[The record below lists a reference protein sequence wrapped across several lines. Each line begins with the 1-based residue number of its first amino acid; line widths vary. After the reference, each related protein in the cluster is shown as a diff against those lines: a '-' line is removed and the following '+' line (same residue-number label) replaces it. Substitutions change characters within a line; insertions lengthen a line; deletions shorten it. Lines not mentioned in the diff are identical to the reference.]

1 MTGIDKEKRKKKE
14 RKIII
19 IIGIIAYVIAVLAI
33 LHGAAIKA
41 DNPRAGLEDILFQSF
56 IEIFTNPAH
65 ILFTQEI
72 ALIIFLA
79 TGLGGTLLMISV
91 SNKALKRHDNPDPEE
106 ARFMNQADLDAYNM
120 SRTEPFGKT
129 SHDGRN
135 NMIISKD
142 IFLSMDGFKSR
153 RNCNILAIGGSG
165 AGKSRFF
172 ASPNILQY
180 NSNFI
185 ITDPSGEL
193 LQDYGKA
200 LEDEGYKVKVFNL
213 VDVYRSNKYN
223 PFHYIKTEK
232 DVFIL
237 VNTLIQN
244 TTPSGKNG
252 GDPFWEKSEKLLLN
266 ALILYLWHTQ
276 SESKQTFTKVGELL
290 NKAEVDENDA
300 DKESPLDILF
310 ASLEK
315 SDKNNLAVRQ
325 YKKFKLGAGKTLKSI
340 LISVGVRLEAFD
352 LEDIA
357 YLTSEDE
364 MDFDHFADTK
374 QALFVVI
381 PTADTTFN
389 FLVSLMYS
397 QLFMSLYNYIE
408 TRVQFGWEAYTNN
421 EIIKVVQAKNAQ
433 DSLNAKKEIETFK
446 KAVAKGTKITFD
458 KQKKLYKLYTSDKK
472 YLIGWRGRKE
482 DIKKFQSD
490 LSSLKIR
497 QLKGNEFRHCPNH
510 TRFILDEFANIGQIP
525 NFIEKV
531 ATIRKYAI
539 SVSIIIQALS
549 QLKTMYKDD
558 WNTLVGNCDTKLFL
572 GSDDE
577 ESMKWLENM
586 LGKKTVIKQGMSF
599 QGNGNGSTSLSQNK
613 EELMT
618 LDRIALLKDNECIVK
633 VRGHHPFFGKKYEL
647 TDHPNYKTAHS
658 TAGEFK
664 IPLSKDAEN
673 RIEGPWR
680 LRAST
685 KEGMESAASAAGS
698 AEDPVQEPLE
708 NKNPV
713 QKNKDIDDKKQKKD
727 VSGKDKNKPK
737 NDARKAGANEA
748 LEAAKQMAE
757 EKKQG
762 EAEQTA
768 VETLTNAFGGPQE
781 GDTVESIKEK
791 VLTMIDL
798 EDPPMET
805 FLYSQTQ

>member
-1 MTGIDKEKRKKKE
+1 MTGIDKEKQKKKE
-14 RKIII
+14 RKVII
-19 IIGIIAYVIAVLAI
+19 IIGIILYVIVVLAF
-33 LHGAAIKA
+33 LHGAAIKY
-41 DNPRAGLEDILFQSF
+41 DNPRAGLEDLLMPSF
-56 IEIFTNPAH
+56 MEIFTNPLH
-65 ILFTQEI
+65 MRFTKEI
-72 ALIIFLA
+72 FLIIFLG
-79 TGLGGTLLMISV
+79 TGMGIALLILSIG
-91 SNKALKRHDNPDPEE
+91 NKNLKKHDNPDPEE
-106 ARFMNQADLDAYNM
+106 ARFMNQSDLDSYNM

-129 SHDGRN
+129 THEGRN

-142 IFLSMDGFKSR
+142 VFLSMDGFKSR
-153 RNCNILAIGGSG
+153 RNCNILTIGGSG

-172 ASPNILQY
+172 ASPNILQF

-200 LEDEGYKVKVFNL
+200 LEDVGYKVKVFNL

-244 TTPSGKNG
+244 TTPSGKSG

-276 SESKQTFTKVGELL
+276 DESKQTFTKVGELL
-290 NKAEVDENDA
+290 NKAQVDENNPDA
-300 DKESPLDILF
+300 ESPLDIMF

-340 LISVGVRLEAFD
+340 LISVGVRLESFD

-389 FLVSLMYS
+389 FLVSLMYA
-397 QLFMSLYNYIE
+397 QLFMSLYNYVE
-408 TRVQFGWEAYTNN
+408 TRVQFGWEAYTNH
-421 EIIKVVQAKNAQ
+421 EIIKVVQAKDAKK
-433 DSLNAKKEIETFK
+433 SLEAKKEIEAFK
-446 KAVAKGTKITFD
+446 KAVSAGTKIVLD
-458 KQKKLYKLYTSDKK
+458 KKKKLYRLYTSDKK
-472 YLIGWRGRKE
+472 YQIGWRGRKE
-482 DIKKFQSD
+482 DIRKLQEEVR
-490 LSSLKIR
+490 SLKIR
-497 QLKGNEFRHCPNH
+497 QLKGSEFRKCPNH
-510 TRFILDEFANIGQIP
+510 MRFILDEFANIGQIP

-531 ATIRKYAI
+531 ATIRKYSI

-572 GSDDE
+572 GSDDGE
-577 ESMKWLENM
+577 TMQWLCDS
-586 LGKKTVIKQGMSF
+586 LGKKTIIKQGMSF
-599 QGNGNGSTSLSQNK
+599 QGNGNGSTSLQQTK
-613 EELMT
+613 EELMPV
-618 LDRIALLKDNECIVK
+618 DRIALIKDNECIVK
-633 VRGHHPFFGKKYEL
+633 IRGHHPFFGKKYEL
-647 TDHPNYKTAHS
+647 TDHPNYKFAKS

-664 IPLSKDAEN
+664 IPVSKGVEE
-673 RIEGPWR
+673 RIEGPWH
-680 LRAST
+680 LRKST
-685 KEGMESAASAAGS
+685 KEGINSAASAAGD
-698 AEDPVQEPLE
+698 AENPVQE
-708 NKNPV
+708 NKKP
-713 QKNKDIDDKKQKKD
+713 DKKEDK
-727 VSGKDKNKPK
+727 KDKNAAG
-737 NDARKAGANEA
+737 NDSRKDAANNA
-748 LEAAKQMAE
+748 LKAAKEMKE
-757 EKKQG
+757 EERLK
-762 EAEQTA
+762 EAEQTTEESLA
-768 VETLTNAFGGPQE
+768 AAFGGMKD
-781 GDTVESIKEK
+781 GDTDETIKER
-791 VLTMIDL
+791 VFSTIDL
-798 EDPPMET
+798 QEPPMET